1 MKEIIEI
8 LRQQLIL
15 CGRILEISQKQ
26 QQNLVKHAAA
36 ASGAAAAEMEPLL
49 VSLQK
54 SEAAKIQLLRTLGIR
69 DLSEAIAKQPTS
81 REKEMALRL
90 LEKLQQVM
98 KGLKELNGHNQE
110 LLKRNMQYID
120 FNINVITQATA
131 GTTYGASGG
140 QPAQPDGGMK
150 MFDTNI

>member
-1 MKEIIEI
+1 
-8 LRQQLIL
+8 
-15 CGRILEISQKQ
+15 
-26 QQNLVKHAAA
+26 
-36 ASGAAAAEMEPLL
+36 MEPLL

-81 REKEMALRL
+81 REKEMALHL

-98 KGLKELNGHNQE
+98 KGLKKLNGRNQE

>member
-15 CGRILEISQKQ
+15 CGRILAISQKQ
-26 QQNLVKHAAA
+26 QKHLVEHAAA
-36 ASGAAAAEMEPLL
+36 ASRAVAAEMEPLL

-54 SEAAKIQLLRTLGIR
+54 SEANKDALLKKISGHDIAAFIR
-69 DLSEAIAKQPTS
+69 RQPKS
-81 REKEMALRL
+81 MERDMAQRL
-90 LEKLQQVM
+90 LEKLQAVM
-98 KGLKELNGHNQE
+98 AELKALNGHNQE

-120 FNINVITQATA
+120 FNINVMTQAAA
-131 GTTYGASGG
+131 GTTYEATGG
-140 QPAQPDGGMK
+140 QPAQPDAGVK

>member
-81 REKEMALRL
+81 REKEMALHL
-90 LEKLQQVM
+90 LEKLQQM
-98 KGLKELNGHNQE
+98 L
-110 LLKRNMQYID
+110 
-120 FNINVITQATA
+120 
-131 GTTYGASGG
+131 
-140 QPAQPDGGMK
+140 
-150 MFDTNI
+150 